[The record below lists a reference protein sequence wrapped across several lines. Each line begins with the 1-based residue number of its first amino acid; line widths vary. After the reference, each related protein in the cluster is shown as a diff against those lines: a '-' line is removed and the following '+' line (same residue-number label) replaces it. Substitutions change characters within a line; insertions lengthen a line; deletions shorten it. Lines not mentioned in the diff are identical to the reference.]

1 MMKKIKETKARLLT
15 TQPVRVK
22 KYGKTVLLQT
32 IMDRPDEVP
41 EHGPYSK
48 GAVTRGQNNS
58 SLRRTMR
65 TIRELIAENFD
76 GESGRNGLF
85 VTLTFADAELGSDLE
100 RIYDAQRKFMMRLKY
115 QLSKI
120 GEQDI
125 VYLTV
130 IEPQPIRSGHEG
142 RFIWHFHILIKW
154 QDNTVLPL
162 TSEYIEH
169 IWGIGRSDVRPVTN
183 YGSISAYLSAYLT
196 TIRTETDDH
205 RKVKASKMPLYPAGV
220 RIFRAS
226 RNIVKPKVWEFESKD
241 AALERL
247 GLTDDDLVYV
257 KTYDWS
263 DDFVEGRFTSEYY
276 EIENMNFM

>member
-32 IMDRPDEVP
+32 IADRPNDVA
-41 EHGPYSK
+41 EHVPYSK
-48 GAVTRGQNNS
+48 GAVIRGQNNS

-85 VTLTFADAELGSDLE
+85 VTLTFADSEVGSDLE
-100 RIYDAQRKFMMRLKY
+100 QIYDAQRKFIMRLKY

-120 GEQDI
+120 SAQNI

-130 IEPQPIRSGHEG
+130 IEPQPLRSGREG
-142 RFIWHFHILIKW
+142 RFIWHLHMLIKW
-154 QDNTVLPL
+154 QDNSDLPL
-162 TSEYIEH
+162 TNGYIEQV
-169 IWGIGRSDVRPVTN
+169 WRLGRVDVRPVTN
-183 YGSISAYLSAYLT
+183 YGSISAYLAAYLT
-196 TIRTETDDH
+196 TIKVETDDH
-205 RKVKASKMPLYPAGV
+205 RKIKASKIPLYPAGV

-226 RNIVKPKVWEFESKD
+226 RNLVKPRIWEFESKGE
-241 AALERL
+241 ALERL

-263 DDFVEGRFTSEYY
+263 DEFVRGRFTSEYY
-276 EIENMNFM
+276 DVI